1 MNKKDVFAVED
12 FLSVGR
18 NTWLVRGRAYE
29 DLKVGDT
36 VAVIDESK
44 TPGIKTSFQCII
56 TAISTYGKEVRELNR
71 MLTGELI
78 LKRSFAPGGRGANGE
93 RLKKAGIL
101 VKPYEF

>member
-12 FLSVGR
+12 FLPVGG

-44 TPGIKTSFQCII
+44 TPSIKTSFQFII
-56 TAISTYGKEVRELNR
+56 TAISTYGKEVQELNR

-78 LKRSFAPGGRGANGE
+78 LRGANGE
-93 RLKKAGIL
+93 RLKKAGML